1 MEWKIRLEART
12 GWGEVTTCEI
22 GTLRRGLG
30 DLTADGIGLA
40 LAEAKSLLAELQQQ
54 IVQSQVDEYITC
66 ARVCS
71 DCMKLRPLR
80 DRKRQGPHIGAD
92 QVLSTPRTHSTGHFL
107 SYKSRRAW
115 IYTSRSYGYSRS
127 RNLVDGD
134 RVHCALVVELTI
146 RNLALSKLND
156 HVIGHLCR

>member
-1 MEWKIRLEART
+1 VAAT
-12 GWGEVTTCEI
+12 GHVS
-22 GTLRRGLG
+22 RP
-30 DLTADGIGLA
+30 
-40 LAEAKSLLAELQQQ
+40 KSSLL
-54 IVQSQVDEYITC
+54 VQ
-66 ARVCS
+66 
-71 DCMKLRPLR
+71 L
-80 DRKRQGPHIGAD
+80 
-92 QVLSTPRTHSTGHFL
+92 RTHSTGHFL